1 MFSKTLSSVDYNKTS
16 AEWNYVHEDLKESV
30 VGVMYWIPLL
40 LWNVSCWED
49 PGCEAKASVER
60 PLLSQGQSRGPG
72 RGSLCG
78 GGGLSVLVLKRRLCC
93 ICASCASLAHRG
105 WVVCGFL

>member
-49 PGCEAKASVER
+49 PGCEDKASVER
-60 PLLSQGQSRGPG
+60 PLLGQGQSRGPG

-78 GGGLSVLVLKRRLCC
+78 AGIVGLGFKEKTSLHLRFLCLL
-93 ICASCASLAHRG
+93 SS
-105 WVVCGFL
+105 